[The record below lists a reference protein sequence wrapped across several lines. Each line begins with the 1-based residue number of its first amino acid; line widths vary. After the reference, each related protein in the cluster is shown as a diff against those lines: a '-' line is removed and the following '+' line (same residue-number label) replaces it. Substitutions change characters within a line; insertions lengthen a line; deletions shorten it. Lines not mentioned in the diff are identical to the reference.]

1 MTKWRRFLLAIALL
15 LPTSATAQ
23 KPSPSDA
30 LALEQQGKLEEAAG
44 AWRSVT
50 QRNPKDAAAFGS
62 LGVVLSKQQKYQ
74 EAASAYKKAL
84 ALNPKRSE
92 EHTSELQS
100 RLHLVCRLLLE
111 KKNHADNDD
120 TGQDVLAG
128 VVGYFPEFERQPRT
142 GALRRWLLHLYVALL
157 RDLWMGT
164 AAQAHAIVC

>member
-84 ALNPKRSE
+84 ALNPKLPGIQLNLGLAEFKMGRFDGAIAPLNSALRSE
-92 EHTSELQS
+92 ERRVGKECRS
-100 RLHLVCRLLLE
+100 R
-111 KKNHADNDD
+111 
-120 TGQDVLAG
+120 
-128 VVGYFPEFERQPRT
+128 
-142 GALRRWLLHLYVALL
+142 W
-157 RDLWMGT
+157 
-164 AAQAHAIVC
+164 